1 LAYRGT
7 LKNIGGNLINFYQ
20 PQDYATSFAWEIN
33 NDQTKPPMY
42 QGETANASLCFNF
55 EYHPNGQPAKKLW
68 KLAISALY
76 PTYYITYKPEAMA
89 YACRTWGK
97 AAGAESRTQGSL
109 DASVDL
115 SSANYNLP
123 GESSGFGDE
132 HSGQFN
138 ARIQQLRPFYDE
150 LLRNFGINRNP

>member
-1 LAYRGT
+1 MRRYDLT
-7 LKNIGGNLINFYQ
+7 LYTIR
-20 PQDYATSFAWEIN
+20 
-33 NDQTKPPMY
+33 
-42 QGETANASLCFNF
+42 TARQQRNVGSLRV
-55 EYHPNGQPAKKLW
+55 
-68 KLAISALY
+68 SALY

-97 AAGAESRTQGSL
+97 AAGAESRTQGAI

-115 SSANYNLP
+115 SSANYNLL

-138 ARIQQLRPFYDE
+138 VRIQQLDHFMMSC
-150 LLRNFGINRNP
+150 